1 MFKNGCYVLRG
12 FFLLP
17 IGIRR
22 ENCGTPSFHRA
33 EVAYIRNNEN
43 SSQADYT
50 SDETSVLDSPL
61 DQIIKSSTGSQRMKN
76 KRSATSTKE
85 TGARPKNMLEASCV
99 KTTAVVEFPLSR
111 ERSQFIAWK
120 EADLAQLEAELS
132 AMREAL
138 SKFVESGA
146 ASKL

>member
-1 MFKNGCYVLRG
+1 MFYEG

-22 ENCGTPSFHRA
+22 EKCGTPSFHRA
-33 EVAYIRNNEN
+33 EVAGIRSNEN

-61 DQIIKSSTGSQRMKN
+61 YQIIKSSTGSQKMKN

-85 TGARPKNMLEASCV
+85 TGARPKNVSEASCV
-99 KTTAVVEFPLSR
+99 KTTAVVEFPPSR
-111 ERSQFIAWK
+111 ERSRFMVRK
-120 EADLAQLEAELS
+120 EADIAQLEAEL
-132 AMREAL
+132 AATREAL
-138 SKFVESGA
+138 SKFVGFGA
-146 ASKL
+146 ESKL